1 MSTQLSLATLLNL
14 QTEAEIYAQA
24 LEIATSVGLPV
35 TSWSPGDP
43 TRSLFYLE
51 SAVLAALEVVV
62 VGYIQSGFLDYA
74 SLPNPDGT
82 ANPWL
87 NILAQQV
94 YNVIAPGATFATTTV
109 TLVNTG
115 GGIYVMGAGDVSF
128 KNSTTG
134 ATYTNTAPF
143 TVSGVGTYEAVAI
156 VPVTADGPF
165 PGSLG
170 NASGGEIDTI
180 VSGLNGVTC
189 TNPAAAIGVDAQSAQ
204 TTVSQCRDKL
214 GSLSPNGP
222 SAAYSYVARNLALT
236 GITTI
241 TDARTYGDSTTG
253 DVTVYVRSA
262 SGGVS
267 GGDVTAVQNAIAQW
281 ATPVCIT
288 PTVLSASA
296 VTVNVTYTLWVYQSA
311 GATQSQIEAAVL
323 TALGN
328 FFAARPI
335 GGDVIPPATTGS
347 LYVSMLAAEIGAV
360 YPKDTFRVTVSAPGG
375 DTALT
380 NGQVAV
386 LGTVTPT
393 VNLIPVPT

>member
-1 MSTQLSLATLLNL
+1 MSTQLSLAELLNL
-14 QTEAEIYAQA
+14 KSEAEIYDQA
-24 LEIATSVGLPV
+24 LSIASTVGLPV

-51 SAVLAALEVVV
+51 AAVLAALEVVV

-74 SLPNPDGT
+74 ALPNPDGS

-87 NILAQQV
+87 NVLAQQV
-94 YNVIAPGATFATTTV
+94 FGVEVPGATFATSTL

-143 TVSGVGTYEAVAI
+143 NLSGVGTYAAVAL

-170 NASGGEIDTI
+170 NAGAGEIDTI

-189 TNPAAAIGVDAQSAQ
+189 TNPIAATGVDAQAPQ
-204 TTVSQCRDKL
+204 TTVNQCRDKL

-222 SAAYSYVARNLALT
+222 AAAYSYVARNSALT
-236 GITTI
+236 GVTTV
-241 TDARTYGDSTTG
+241 TDARTYADSTTG

-262 SGGVS
+262 SGTVS
-267 GGDVTAVQNAIAQW
+267 GGDVTSVQNAIAQW
-281 ATPVCIT
+281 ATPLCIT
-288 PTVLSASA
+288 PTVLSATA
-296 VTVNVTYTLWVYQSA
+296 VSVNVTYTLWVYQSS
-311 GATQSQIEAAVL
+311 GATQTAIEAAVL
-323 TALGN
+323 LALEN
-328 FFAARPI
+328 FFSARPI

-347 LYVSMLAAEIGAV
+347 LYVSMLAAEIGAI
-360 YPKDTFRVTVSAPGG
+360 YPKDTFRVTVSAPGA
-375 DTALT
+375 DVALT
-380 NGQVAV
+380 NGQVPV

-393 VNLIPVPT
+393 VNLVPVPT